1 MQISKKVIESAT
13 VLVLALAMVITAVTS
28 NGVYAADTQAAEN
41 TQLED
46 NGIAGF
52 AVTMNEYEVESADYL
67 DSLLSVEKEETYM
80 VAASA
85 EDVSIEGQDAEE
97 TEVQDSAQTVADEKE
112 SATTD
117 NADETLT
124 AEEKDWQDKL
134 MADVK
139 DFLYVRAEA
148 NADSEIV
155 GKLYKGDCAL
165 VKKQGKAWTKIASGS
180 VKGYV
185 KNEYCVFGQEAY
197 AYAKKNCDTVA
208 KVTIDGLRVRTSPAE
223 DASVVKTVVAGDKFV
238 VNKKANKKTDEWVAV
253 KVDGDTCYVSADY
266 VTLSLDTGKAVT
278 LEEEAAAQKA
288 AEEKKAAEEAQKAS
302 SSSSSSSS
310 SNGQT
315 TTTSTTQ
322 NASLAASADEETLL
336 AALVQCEAGGQGVQ
350 CMTAVGA
357 VVINRVRS
365 GSYPNS
371 IYNVIYQRG
380 QFGPAS
386 SGRLEQRLAS
396 GVSSSARQAARAAL
410 SGSDP
415 TGGAKS
421 FKLAS
426 SGHAG
431 VVIGPI
437 VFY

>member
-28 NGVYAADTQAAEN
+28 NGGYAVEGTQTAKN
-41 TQLED
+41 TQLEE

-52 AVTMNEYEVESADYL
+52 AVAMNEYELESADYL
-67 DSLLSVEKEETYM
+67 DSLISVEKEESNM

-85 EDVSIEGQDAEE
+85 EDASSIEEQDADQSDTEADVDVETAE
-97 TEVQDSAQTVADEKE
+97 TE
-112 SATTD
+112 
-117 NADETLT
+117 ETLT
-124 AEEKDWQDKL
+124 AEEQEWQDKL

-139 DFLYVRAEA
+139 DFLYVRAKA
-148 NADSEIV
+148 DADSEIV
-155 GKLYKGDCAL
+155 GKLYKGDRAL
-165 VKKQGKAWTKIASGS
+165 VKKQGSEWTKIASGS

-197 AYAKKNCDTVA
+197 TYAKKHCSTVA
-208 KVTIDGLRVRTSPAE
+208 KVTIDGLRVRKSPAE
-223 DASVVKTVVAGDKFV
+223 DAGVVKTVVAGDTFK
-238 VNKKANKKTDEWVAV
+238 VNKKANKTDGWVAV
-253 KVDGDTCYVSADY
+253 KVDGDTCYVSEDY

-288 AEEKKAAEEAQKAS
+288 EEEQKAAAEQKTAS
-302 SSSSSSSS
+302 NASSSS

-315 TTTSTTQ
+315 TSTSTTQ
-322 NASLAASADEETLL
+322 NSSLAASADEETLL

-357 VVINRVRS
+357 VVVNRVRS

-386 SGRLEQRLAS
+386 SGRLESRLVS

-415 TGGAKS
+415 TSGAKS

>member
-1 MQISKKVIESAT
+1 MQISKRVIESAT
-13 VLVLALAMVITAVTS
+13 VLALALAMVITAVTS
-28 NGVYAADTQAAEN
+28 NGVYAVSDTQTAEN
-41 TQLED
+41 TQLEE
-46 NGIAGF
+46 NGLAGF
-52 AVTMNEYEVESADYL
+52 AVAMNEYEIESADYL
-67 DSLLSVEKEETYM
+67 DSLISVEKEASNM

-85 EDVSIEGQDAEE
+85 EDVSAEGQAEGEADVDVETVDVEAADATETTLSAEE
-97 TEVQDSAQTVADEKE
+97 QE
-112 SATTD
+112 
-117 NADETLT
+117 
-124 AEEKDWQDKL
+124 WQDKL

-139 DFLYVRAEA
+139 DFLYVRAKA
-148 NADSEIV
+148 DADSDIV
-155 GKLYKGDCAL
+155 GKLYKGDRAL
-165 VKKQGKAWTKIASGS
+165 IKKQGSEWTKIASGS
-180 VKGYV
+180 VNGYV

-197 AYAKKNCDTVA
+197 AYAKKHCDTVA
-208 KVTIDGLRVRTSPAE
+208 KVTIDGLRVRKSPAE
-223 DASVVKTVVAGDKFV
+223 DAGVVKTVVTGDKFK
-238 VNKKANKKTDEWVAV
+238 VNKKANKTDGWVAI
-253 KVDGDTCYVSADY
+253 KVDSDTCYVSADY

-288 AEEKKAAEEAQKAS
+288 EEEKKAAAAQTAS
-302 SSSSSSSS
+302 GSSSS

-322 NASLAASADEETLL
+322 NTSLAASADEETLL

-357 VVINRVRS
+357 VVVNRVRS
-365 GSYPNS
+365 GSYPSS

-386 SGRLEQRLAS
+386 SGRLESRLAS

>member
-1 MQISKKVIESAT
+1 MQISNRVIESAT
-13 VLVLALAMVITAVTS
+13 VLALALAMVITAVTS
-28 NGVYAADTQAAEN
+28 NGVYAVSDTQTAEN
-41 TQLED
+41 TQLEE
-46 NGIAGF
+46 NGLAGF
-52 AVTMNEYEVESADYL
+52 AVAMNEYEVESADYL
-67 DSLLSVEKEETYM
+67 DSLISVEKEASNM

-85 EDVSIEGQDAEE
+85 EDVSAEGQAEGEADVDVETVDVEAADATETTLSAEE
-97 TEVQDSAQTVADEKE
+97 QE
-112 SATTD
+112 
-117 NADETLT
+117 
-124 AEEKDWQDKL
+124 WQDKL

-139 DFLYVRAEA
+139 DFLYVRAKA
-148 NADSEIV
+148 DADSDIV
-155 GKLYKGDCAL
+155 GKLYKGDRAL
-165 VKKQGKAWTKIASGS
+165 IKKQGSEWTKIASGS
-180 VKGYV
+180 VNGYV

-197 AYAKKNCDTVA
+197 AYAKKHCDTVA
-208 KVTIDGLRVRTSPAE
+208 KVTIDGLRVRKSPAE
-223 DASVVKTVVAGDKFV
+223 DAGVVKTVVTGDKFK
-238 VNKKANKKTDEWVAV
+238 VNKKANKTDGWVAI
-253 KVDGDTCYVSADY
+253 KVDSDTCYVSADY

-288 AEEKKAAEEAQKAS
+288 EEEKKAAAAQTA
-302 SSSSSSSS
+302 SSSSSS

-322 NASLAASADEETLL
+322 NTSLAASADEETLL

-357 VVINRVRS
+357 VVVNRVRS
-365 GSYPNS
+365 GSYPSS

-386 SGRLEQRLAS
+386 SGRLESRLAS

>member
-1 MQISKKVIESAT
+1 MQISKRVIESAT
-13 VLVLALAMVITAVTS
+13 VLALALAMVITAVTS
-28 NGVYAADTQAAEN
+28 NGVYAVSDTQTAEN

-46 NGIAGF
+46 NGLAGF
-52 AVTMNEYEVESADYL
+52 AVAMNEYEVESADYL
-67 DSLLSVEKEETYM
+67 DSLISVEKEASNM

-85 EDVSIEGQDAEE
+85 EDVSAEGQEEGEADVDVETVDVEAADATETTLSAEE
-97 TEVQDSAQTVADEKE
+97 QE
-112 SATTD
+112 
-117 NADETLT
+117 
-124 AEEKDWQDKL
+124 WQDKL

-139 DFLYVRAEA
+139 DFLYVRAKA
-148 NADSEIV
+148 DADSDIV
-155 GKLYKGDCAL
+155 GKLYKGDRAL
-165 VKKQGKAWTKIASGS
+165 IKKQGGEWTKIASGS
-180 VKGYV
+180 VNGYV

-197 AYAKKNCDTVA
+197 AYAKKHCDTVA
-208 KVTIDGLRVRTSPAE
+208 KVTIDGLRVRKSPAE
-223 DASVVKTVVAGDKFV
+223 DAGVVKTVVTGDKFK
-238 VNKKANKKTDEWVAV
+238 VNKKANKTDGWVAI
-253 KVDGDTCYVSADY
+253 KVDSDTCYVSADY

-288 AEEKKAAEEAQKAS
+288 EEEKKAAAAQTA
-302 SSSSSSSS
+302 SSSSSS

-322 NASLAASADEETLL
+322 NTSLAASADEETLL

-357 VVINRVRS
+357 VVVNRVRS
-365 GSYPNS
+365 GSYPSS

-386 SGRLEQRLAS
+386 SGRLESRLAS

>member
-1 MQISKKVIESAT
+1 MQISKRVIESAT
-13 VLVLALAMVITAVTS
+13 VLALALAMVITAVTS
-28 NGVYAADTQAAEN
+28 NGVYAVSDTQTAEN
-41 TQLED
+41 TQLEE
-46 NGIAGF
+46 NGLAGF
-52 AVTMNEYEVESADYL
+52 AVAMNEYEVESADYL
-67 DSLLSVEKEETYM
+67 DSLISVEKEASNM

-85 EDVSIEGQDAEE
+85 EDVSAEGQAEGEADVDVETVDVEAADATETTLSAEE
-97 TEVQDSAQTVADEKE
+97 QE
-112 SATTD
+112 
-117 NADETLT
+117 
-124 AEEKDWQDKL
+124 WQDKL

-139 DFLYVRAEA
+139 DFLYVRAKA
-148 NADSEIV
+148 DADSDIV
-155 GKLYKGDCAL
+155 GKLYKGDRAL
-165 VKKQGKAWTKIASGS
+165 IKKQGSEWTKIASGS
-180 VKGYV
+180 VNGYV

-197 AYAKKNCDTVA
+197 AYAKKHCDTVA
-208 KVTIDGLRVRTSPAE
+208 KVTIDGLRVRKSPAE
-223 DASVVKTVVAGDKFV
+223 DAGVVKTVVTGDKFK
-238 VNKKANKKTDEWVAV
+238 VNKKANKTDGWVAI
-253 KVDGDTCYVSADY
+253 KVDSDTCYVSADY

-288 AEEKKAAEEAQKAS
+288 EEEKKAAAAQTAS
-302 SSSSSSSS
+302 SSSAS

-322 NASLAASADEETLL
+322 NTSLAASADEETLL

-357 VVINRVRS
+357 VVVNRVRS
-365 GSYPNS
+365 GSYPSS

-386 SGRLEQRLAS
+386 SGRLESRLAS

>member
-1 MQISKKVIESAT
+1 MQISKRVIESAT
-13 VLVLALAMVITAVTS
+13 VLALALAMVITAVTS
-28 NGVYAADTQAAEN
+28 NGVYAVSDTQTAEN

-46 NGIAGF
+46 NGLAGF
-52 AVTMNEYEVESADYL
+52 AVAMNEYEVESADYL
-67 DSLLSVEKEETYM
+67 DSLISVEKEASNM

-85 EDVSIEGQDAEE
+85 EDVSAEGQAEGEADVDVETVDVEAADATETTLSAEE
-97 TEVQDSAQTVADEKE
+97 QE
-112 SATTD
+112 
-117 NADETLT
+117 
-124 AEEKDWQDKL
+124 WQDKL

-139 DFLYVRAEA
+139 DFLYVRAKA
-148 NADSEIV
+148 DADSDIV
-155 GKLYKGDCAL
+155 GKLYKGDRAL
-165 VKKQGKAWTKIASGS
+165 IKKQGGEWTKIASGS
-180 VKGYV
+180 VNGYV

-197 AYAKKNCDTVA
+197 AYAKKHCDTVA
-208 KVTIDGLRVRTSPAE
+208 KVTIDGLRVRKSPAE
-223 DASVVKTVVAGDKFV
+223 DAGVVKTVVTGDKFK
-238 VNKKANKKTDEWVAV
+238 VNKKANKTDGWVAI
-253 KVDGDTCYVSADY
+253 KVDSDTCYVSADY

-288 AEEKKAAEEAQKAS
+288 EEEKKAAAAQTA
-302 SSSSSSSS
+302 SSSSSS

-322 NASLAASADEETLL
+322 NTSLAASADEETLL

-357 VVINRVRS
+357 VVVNRVRS
-365 GSYPNS
+365 GSYPSS

-386 SGRLEQRLAS
+386 SGRLESRLAS

>member
-1 MQISKKVIESAT
+1 MQISKRVIASAT
-13 VLVLALAMVITAVTS
+13 VLALALAMVITAVTS
-28 NGVYAADTQAAEN
+28 NGVYAVSDTQTAEN
-41 TQLED
+41 TQLEE
-46 NGIAGF
+46 NGLAGF
-52 AVTMNEYEVESADYL
+52 AVAMNEYEVESADYL
-67 DSLLSVEKEETYM
+67 DSLISVEKEASNM

-85 EDVSIEGQDAEE
+85 EDVSAEGQAEGEADVDVETVDVEAADATE
-97 TEVQDSAQTVADEKE
+97 TTLSAEQQE
-112 SATTD
+112 
-117 NADETLT
+117 
-124 AEEKDWQDKL
+124 WQDKL

-139 DFLYVRAEA
+139 DFLYVRAKA
-148 NADSEIV
+148 DADSDIV
-155 GKLYKGDCAL
+155 GKLYKGDRAL
-165 VKKQGKAWTKIASGS
+165 IKKQGGEWTKIASGS
-180 VKGYV
+180 VNGYV

-197 AYAKKNCDTVA
+197 AYAKKHCDTVA
-208 KVTIDGLRVRTSPAE
+208 KVTIDGLRVRKSPAE
-223 DASVVKTVVAGDKFV
+223 DAGVVKTVVTGDKFK
-238 VNKKANKKTDEWVAV
+238 VNKKANKTDGWVAI
-253 KVDGDTCYVSADY
+253 KVDSDTCYVSADY

-288 AEEKKAAEEAQKAS
+288 EEEKKAAAAQTA
-302 SSSSSSSS
+302 SSSSSS

-322 NASLAASADEETLL
+322 NTSLAASTDEETLL

-357 VVINRVRS
+357 VVVNRVRS
-365 GSYPNS
+365 GSYPSS

-386 SGRLEQRLAS
+386 SGRLESRLAS

>member
-1 MQISKKVIESAT
+1 MQISKRVIESAT
-13 VLVLALAMVITAVTS
+13 VLALALAMVITAVTS
-28 NGVYAADTQAAEN
+28 NGVYAVSDTQTAEN
-41 TQLED
+41 TQLEE
-46 NGIAGF
+46 NGLAGF
-52 AVTMNEYEVESADYL
+52 AVAMNEYEVESADYL
-67 DSLLSVEKEETYM
+67 DSLISVEKEASNM

-85 EDVSIEGQDAEE
+85 EDVSAEGQAEGEADVDVETVDVEAADATETTLSAEE
-97 TEVQDSAQTVADEKE
+97 QE
-112 SATTD
+112 
-117 NADETLT
+117 
-124 AEEKDWQDKL
+124 WQDKF

-139 DFLYVRAEA
+139 DFLYVRAKA
-148 NADSEIV
+148 DADSDIV
-155 GKLYKGDCAL
+155 GKLYKGDRAL
-165 VKKQGKAWTKIASGS
+165 IKKQGSEWTKIASGS
-180 VKGYV
+180 VNGYV

-197 AYAKKNCDTVA
+197 AYAKKHCDTVA
-208 KVTIDGLRVRTSPAE
+208 KVTIDGLRVRKSPAE
-223 DASVVKTVVAGDKFV
+223 DAGVVKTVVTGDKFK
-238 VNKKANKKTDEWVAV
+238 VNKKANKTDGWVAI
-253 KVDGDTCYVSADY
+253 KVDSDTCYVSADY

-288 AEEKKAAEEAQKAS
+288 EEEKKAAAAQTAS
-302 SSSSSSSS
+302 GSSSS

-322 NASLAASADEETLL
+322 NTSLAASADEETLL

-357 VVINRVRS
+357 VVVNRVRS
-365 GSYPNS
+365 GSYPSS

-386 SGRLEQRLAS
+386 SGRLESRLAS

>member
-1 MQISKKVIESAT
+1 MQISKRVIESAT
-13 VLVLALAMVITAVTS
+13 VLALALAMVITAVTS
-28 NGVYAADTQAAEN
+28 NGVYAVSDTQTAEN
-41 TQLED
+41 TQLEE
-46 NGIAGF
+46 NGLAGF
-52 AVTMNEYEVESADYL
+52 AVAMNEYEVESADYL
-67 DSLLSVEKEETYM
+67 DSLISVEKEASNM

-85 EDVSIEGQDAEE
+85 EDVSAEGQAEGETDVDVEAADATETTLSAEE
-97 TEVQDSAQTVADEKE
+97 QE
-112 SATTD
+112 
-117 NADETLT
+117 
-124 AEEKDWQDKL
+124 WQDKL

-139 DFLYVRAEA
+139 DFLYVRAKA
-148 NADSEIV
+148 DADSDIV
-155 GKLYKGDCAL
+155 GKLYKGDRAL
-165 VKKQGKAWTKIASGS
+165 IKKQGSEWTKIASGS
-180 VKGYV
+180 VNGYV

-197 AYAKKNCDTVA
+197 AYAKKHCDTVA
-208 KVTIDGLRVRTSPAE
+208 KVTIDGLRVRKSPAE
-223 DASVVKTVVAGDKFV
+223 DAGVVKTVVTGDKFK
-238 VNKKANKKTDEWVAV
+238 VNKKANKTDGWVAI
-253 KVDGDTCYVSADY
+253 KVDSDTCYVSADY

-288 AEEKKAAEEAQKAS
+288 EEEKKAAAAQTAS
-302 SSSSSSSS
+302 GSSSS

-315 TTTSTTQ
+315 TTTPTTQ
-322 NASLAASADEETLL
+322 NTSLAASADEETLL

-357 VVINRVRS
+357 VVVNRVRS
-365 GSYPNS
+365 GSYPSS

-386 SGRLEQRLAS
+386 SGRLESRLAS

>member
-1 MQISKKVIESAT
+1 MQISKRVIESAT

-28 NGVYAADTQAAEN
+28 NGVYAVSDTQTAEN
-41 TQLED
+41 TQLEE
-46 NGIAGF
+46 NGLAGF
-52 AVTMNEYEVESADYL
+52 AVAMNEYEVESADYL
-67 DSLLSVEKEETYM
+67 DSLISVEKEASNM

-85 EDVSIEGQDAEE
+85 EDVSAEGQAEGETDVDVETVDVEAADATETTLSAEE
-97 TEVQDSAQTVADEKE
+97 QE
-112 SATTD
+112 
-117 NADETLT
+117 
-124 AEEKDWQDKL
+124 WQDKL

-139 DFLYVRAEA
+139 DFLYVRAKA
-148 NADSEIV
+148 DADSDIV
-155 GKLYKGDCAL
+155 GKLYKGDRAL
-165 VKKQGKAWTKIASGS
+165 IKKQGSEWTKIASGS
-180 VKGYV
+180 VNGYV

-197 AYAKKNCDTVA
+197 AYAKKHCDTVA
-208 KVTIDGLRVRTSPAE
+208 KVTIDGLRVRKSPAE
-223 DASVVKTVVAGDKFV
+223 DAGVVKTVVTGDKFK
-238 VNKKANKKTDEWVAV
+238 VNKKANKTDGWVAI
-253 KVDGDTCYVSADY
+253 KVDSDTCYVSADY

-288 AEEKKAAEEAQKAS
+288 EEEKKAAAAQTTS
-302 SSSSSSSS
+302 GSSSS

-322 NASLAASADEETLL
+322 NTSLAASADEETLL

-357 VVINRVRS
+357 VVVNRVRS
-365 GSYPNS
+365 GSYPSS

-386 SGRLEQRLAS
+386 SGRLESRLAS

>member
-1 MQISKKVIESAT
+1 MQISKRVIESAT

-28 NGVYAADTQAAEN
+28 NGVYAADTQTAEN

-52 AVTMNEYEVESADYL
+52 AVAMNEYEVESADYL

-85 EDVSIEGQDAEE
+85 EDVSIEGQDVEE
-97 TEVQDSAQTVADEKE
+97 TTTQDSTQTVADEKE
-112 SATTD
+112 SDTTD
-117 NADETLT
+117 DAEETLT
-124 AEEKDWQDKL
+124 AEEKEWQDKL

-148 NADSEIV
+148 DADSEIV
-155 GKLYKGDCAL
+155 GKLYKGDRAL
-165 VKKQGKAWTKIASGS
+165 VKKQGNEWTKITSGS

-185 KNEYCVFGQEAY
+185 KNEYCVFGQDAY
-197 AYAKKNCDTVA
+197 TYAKKNCDTVA

-238 VNKKANKKTDEWVAV
+238 VNKKANKKTKEWVAV

-288 AEEKKAAEEAQKAS
+288 AEEKKAAAAQAAASSAS
-302 SSSSSSSS
+302 SSSSTS
-310 SNGQT
+310 GQT

>member
-1 MQISKKVIESAT
+1 MQISKRVIESAT
-13 VLVLALAMVITAVTS
+13 VLALALAMVITAVTS
-28 NGVYAADTQAAEN
+28 NGVYAVSDTQTAEN
-41 TQLED
+41 TQLEE
-46 NGIAGF
+46 NGLAGF
-52 AVTMNEYEVESADYL
+52 AVAMNEYEVESADYL
-67 DSLLSVEKEETYM
+67 DSLISVEKEASNM
-80 VAASA
+80 VAVSA
-85 EDVSIEGQDAEE
+85 EDISDKRQAEDEADVDVETVDVEAADAPEETLSAEE
-97 TEVQDSAQTVADEKE
+97 QE
-112 SATTD
+112 
-117 NADETLT
+117 
-124 AEEKDWQDKL
+124 WQDKL

-139 DFLYVRAEA
+139 DFLYVRAKA
-148 NADSEIV
+148 DADSDIV
-155 GKLYKGDCAL
+155 GKLYKGDRAL
-165 VKKQGKAWTKIASGS
+165 IKKQGSEWTKIASGS
-180 VKGYV
+180 VNGYV

-197 AYAKKNCDTVA
+197 AYAKKHCDTVA
-208 KVTIDGLRVRTSPAE
+208 KVTIDGLRVRKSPAE
-223 DASVVKTVVAGDKFV
+223 DAGVVKTVVTGDKFK
-238 VNKKANKKTDEWVAV
+238 VNKKANKTDGWVAI
-253 KVDGDTCYVSADY
+253 KVDSDTCYVSADY

-288 AEEKKAAEEAQKAS
+288 EEEKKAAAAQTA
-302 SSSSSSSS
+302 SSSSSS

-322 NASLAASADEETLL
+322 NTSLAASADEETLL
-336 AALVQCEAGGQGVQ
+336 AALVQCEAGGHGVQ

-357 VVINRVRS
+357 VVVNRVRS
-365 GSYPNS
+365 GSYPSS

-386 SGRLEQRLAS
+386 SGRLESRLAS

>member
-1 MQISKKVIESAT
+1 MQISQRVIESAT
-13 VLVLALAMVITAVTS
+13 VLALALAMVITAVTS
-28 NGVYAADTQAAEN
+28 NGVYAVSDTQTAEN
-41 TQLED
+41 TQLEE
-46 NGIAGF
+46 NGLAGF
-52 AVTMNEYEVESADYL
+52 AVAMNEYEVESADYL
-67 DSLLSVEKEETYM
+67 DSLISVEKEALNM

-85 EDVSIEGQDAEE
+85 EDVSAEGQVEGETDVDVETVDVEAADATETTLSAEE
-97 TEVQDSAQTVADEKE
+97 QE
-112 SATTD
+112 
-117 NADETLT
+117 
-124 AEEKDWQDKL
+124 WQDKL

-139 DFLYVRAEA
+139 DFLYVRAKA
-148 NADSEIV
+148 DADSDIV
-155 GKLYKGDCAL
+155 GKLYKGDRAL
-165 VKKQGKAWTKIASGS
+165 IKKQGSEWTKIASGS
-180 VKGYV
+180 VNGYV

-197 AYAKKNCDTVA
+197 AYAKKHCDTVA
-208 KVTIDGLRVRTSPAE
+208 KVTIDGLRVRKSPAE
-223 DASVVKTVVAGDKFV
+223 DAGVVKTVVTGDKFK
-238 VNKKANKKTDEWVAV
+238 VNKKANKTDGWVAI
-253 KVDGDTCYVSADY
+253 KVDSDTCYVSADY

-288 AEEKKAAEEAQKAS
+288 EEEKKAAAAQTAS
-302 SSSSSSSS
+302 GSSSS

-322 NASLAASADEETLL
+322 NTSLAASADEETLL

-357 VVINRVRS
+357 VVVNRVRS
-365 GSYPNS
+365 GSYPSS

-386 SGRLEQRLAS
+386 SGRLESRLAS

>member
-1 MQISKKVIESAT
+1 MQISKRVIESAT
-13 VLVLALAMVITAVTS
+13 VLALALAMVITAVTS
-28 NGVYAADTQAAEN
+28 NGVYAVSDTQTAEN
-41 TQLED
+41 TQLEE
-46 NGIAGF
+46 NGLAGF
-52 AVTMNEYEVESADYL
+52 AVAMNEYEVESADYL
-67 DSLLSVEKEETYM
+67 DSLISVEKEASNM

-85 EDVSIEGQDAEE
+85 EDVSAEGHAEGETDVDVETVDVEAADATETTLSAEE
-97 TEVQDSAQTVADEKE
+97 QE
-112 SATTD
+112 
-117 NADETLT
+117 
-124 AEEKDWQDKL
+124 WQDKL

-139 DFLYVRAEA
+139 DFLYVRAKA
-148 NADSEIV
+148 DADSDIV
-155 GKLYKGDCAL
+155 GKLYKGDRAL
-165 VKKQGKAWTKIASGS
+165 IKKQGSEWTKIASGS
-180 VKGYV
+180 VNGYV

-197 AYAKKNCDTVA
+197 AYAKKHCDTVA
-208 KVTIDGLRVRTSPAE
+208 KVTIDGLRVRKSPAE
-223 DASVVKTVVAGDKFV
+223 DAGVVKTVVTGDKFK
-238 VNKKANKKTDEWVAV
+238 VNKKANKTDGWVAI
-253 KVDGDTCYVSADY
+253 KVDSDTCYVSADY

-288 AEEKKAAEEAQKAS
+288 EEEKKVAAAQTA
-302 SSSSSSSS
+302 SSSSSS

-322 NASLAASADEETLL
+322 NTSLAASADEETLL

-357 VVINRVRS
+357 VVVNRVRS
-365 GSYPNS
+365 GSYPSS

-386 SGRLEQRLAS
+386 SGRLESRLAS

>member
-1 MQISKKVIESAT
+1 MQISKRVIESAT

-28 NGVYAADTQAAEN
+28 NGVYAVSDTQTAEN
-41 TQLED
+41 TQLEE
-46 NGIAGF
+46 NGLAGF
-52 AVTMNEYEVESADYL
+52 AVAMTEYEVESADYL
-67 DSLLSVEKEETYM
+67 DSLISVEKEASNM

-85 EDVSIEGQDAEE
+85 EDVSAEGQAEGEADVDVETVDVEAADATETTLSAEE
-97 TEVQDSAQTVADEKE
+97 QE
-112 SATTD
+112 
-117 NADETLT
+117 
-124 AEEKDWQDKL
+124 WQDKL

-139 DFLYVRAEA
+139 DFLYVRAKA
-148 NADSEIV
+148 DADSDIV
-155 GKLYKGDCAL
+155 GKLYKGDRAL
-165 VKKQGKAWTKIASGS
+165 IKKQGSEWTKIASGS
-180 VKGYV
+180 VNGYV

-197 AYAKKNCDTVA
+197 AYAKKHCDTVA
-208 KVTIDGLRVRTSPAE
+208 KVTIDGLRVRKSPAE
-223 DASVVKTVVAGDKFV
+223 DAGVVKTVVTGDKFK
-238 VNKKANKKTDEWVAV
+238 VNKKANKTDGWVAI
-253 KVDGDTCYVSADY
+253 KVDSDTCYVSADY

-288 AEEKKAAEEAQKAS
+288 EEEKKAAAAQTA
-302 SSSSSSSS
+302 SSSSSS

-315 TTTSTTQ
+315 TITSTTQ
-322 NASLAASADEETLL
+322 NTSLAASADEETLL

-357 VVINRVRS
+357 VVVNRVRS
-365 GSYPNS
+365 GSYPSS

-386 SGRLEQRLAS
+386 SGRLESRLAS

>member
-1 MQISKKVIESAT
+1 MQISKRVIESAT
-13 VLVLALAMVITAVTS
+13 VLALALAMVITAVTS
-28 NGVYAADTQAAEN
+28 NGVYAVSDTQTAEN
-41 TQLED
+41 TQLEE
-46 NGIAGF
+46 NGLAGF
-52 AVTMNEYEVESADYL
+52 AVAMNEYEVESADYL
-67 DSLLSVEKEETYM
+67 DSLISVEKEALNM

-85 EDVSIEGQDAEE
+85 EDVSAEGQAEGETDVDVETVDVEAADATETTLSAEE
-97 TEVQDSAQTVADEKE
+97 QE
-112 SATTD
+112 
-117 NADETLT
+117 
-124 AEEKDWQDKL
+124 WQDKL

-139 DFLYVRAEA
+139 DFLYVRAKA
-148 NADSEIV
+148 DADSDIV
-155 GKLYKGDCAL
+155 GKLYKGDRAL
-165 VKKQGKAWTKIASGS
+165 IKKQGSEWTKIASGS
-180 VKGYV
+180 VNGYV

-197 AYAKKNCDTVA
+197 AYAKKHCDTVA
-208 KVTIDGLRVRTSPAE
+208 KVTIDGLRVRKSPAE
-223 DASVVKTVVAGDKFV
+223 DAGVVKTVVTGDKFK
-238 VNKKANKKTDEWVAV
+238 VNKKANKTDGWVAI
-253 KVDGDTCYVSADY
+253 KVDSDTCYVSADY

-288 AEEKKAAEEAQKAS
+288 EEEKKAAAAQTAS
-302 SSSSSSSS
+302 GSSSS

-322 NASLAASADEETLL
+322 NTSLAASADEETLL

-357 VVINRVRS
+357 VVVNRVRS
-365 GSYPNS
+365 GSYPSS

-386 SGRLEQRLAS
+386 SGRLESRLAS

>member
-1 MQISKKVIESAT
+1 MQISKRVIESAT
-13 VLVLALAMVITAVTS
+13 VLALALAMVITAVTS
-28 NGVYAADTQAAEN
+28 NGVYAVSDTQTVEN
-41 TQLED
+41 TQLEE
-46 NGIAGF
+46 NGLAGF
-52 AVTMNEYEVESADYL
+52 AVAMNEYEVESADYL
-67 DSLLSVEKEETYM
+67 DSLISVEKEASNM

-85 EDVSIEGQDAEE
+85 EDVSAEGQAEGETDVDVETVDVEAADATETTLSAEE
-97 TEVQDSAQTVADEKE
+97 QE
-112 SATTD
+112 
-117 NADETLT
+117 
-124 AEEKDWQDKL
+124 WQDKL

-139 DFLYVRAEA
+139 DFLYVRAKA
-148 NADSEIV
+148 DADSDIV
-155 GKLYKGDCAL
+155 GKLYKGDRAL
-165 VKKQGKAWTKIASGS
+165 IKKQGSEWTKIASGS
-180 VKGYV
+180 VNGYV

-197 AYAKKNCDTVA
+197 AYAKKHCDTVA
-208 KVTIDGLRVRTSPAE
+208 KVTIDGLRVRKSPAE
-223 DASVVKTVVAGDKFV
+223 DAGVVKTVVTGDKFK
-238 VNKKANKKTDEWVAV
+238 VNKKANKTDGWVAI
-253 KVDGDTCYVSADY
+253 KVDSDTCYVSADY

-288 AEEKKAAEEAQKAS
+288 EEEKKAAAAPTA
-302 SSSSSSSS
+302 SSSSSS

-322 NASLAASADEETLL
+322 NTSLAASADEETLL

-357 VVINRVRS
+357 VVVNRVRS
-365 GSYPNS
+365 GSYPSS

-386 SGRLEQRLAS
+386 SGRLESRLAS

>member
-1 MQISKKVIESAT
+1 MQISKRVIESAT
-13 VLVLALAMVITAVTS
+13 VLALALAMVITAVTS
-28 NGVYAADTQAAEN
+28 NGVYAVSDTQTAEN
-41 TQLED
+41 TQLEE
-46 NGIAGF
+46 NGLAGF
-52 AVTMNEYEVESADYL
+52 AVAMNEYEVESADYL
-67 DSLLSVEKEETYM
+67 DSLISVEKEASNM

-85 EDVSIEGQDAEE
+85 EDVSAEGQAEGEADVDVETVDVEAADATETTLSAEE
-97 TEVQDSAQTVADEKE
+97 QE
-112 SATTD
+112 
-117 NADETLT
+117 
-124 AEEKDWQDKL
+124 WQDKL

-139 DFLYVRAEA
+139 DFLYVRAKA
-148 NADSEIV
+148 DADSDIV
-155 GKLYKGDCAL
+155 GKLYKGDRAL
-165 VKKQGKAWTKIASGS
+165 IKKQGSEWTKIASGS
-180 VKGYV
+180 VNGYV

-197 AYAKKNCDTVA
+197 AYAKKHRDTVA
-208 KVTIDGLRVRTSPAE
+208 KVTIDGLRVRKSPAE
-223 DASVVKTVVAGDKFV
+223 DAGVVKTVVTGDKFK
-238 VNKKANKKTDEWVAV
+238 VNKKANKTDGWVAI
-253 KVDGDTCYVSADY
+253 KVDSDTCYVSADY

-288 AEEKKAAEEAQKAS
+288 EEEKKAAAAQTAS
-302 SSSSSSSS
+302 GSSSS

-322 NASLAASADEETLL
+322 NTSLAASADEETLL

-357 VVINRVRS
+357 VVVNRVRS
-365 GSYPNS
+365 GSYPSS

-386 SGRLEQRLAS
+386 SGRLESRLAS

>member
-1 MQISKKVIESAT
+1 MQISKRVIESAT
-13 VLVLALAMVITAVTS
+13 VLALALAMVITAVTS
-28 NGVYAADTQAAEN
+28 NGVYAVSDTQTAEN
-41 TQLED
+41 TQLEE
-46 NGIAGF
+46 NGLAGF
-52 AVTMNEYEVESADYL
+52 AVAMNEYEVESADYL
-67 DSLLSVEKEETYM
+67 DSLISVEKEASNM

-85 EDVSIEGQDAEE
+85 EDVSAEGQAEGEADVDVETVDVEAADATETTLSAEE
-97 TEVQDSAQTVADEKE
+97 QE
-112 SATTD
+112 
-117 NADETLT
+117 
-124 AEEKDWQDKL
+124 WQDKL

-139 DFLYVRAEA
+139 DFLYVRAKA
-148 NADSEIV
+148 DADSDIV
-155 GKLYKGDCAL
+155 GKLYKGDRAL
-165 VKKQGKAWTKIASGS
+165 IKKQGSEWTKIASGS
-180 VKGYV
+180 VNGYV

-197 AYAKKNCDTVA
+197 AYAKKHCDTVA
-208 KVTIDGLRVRTSPAE
+208 KVTIDGLRVRKSPAE
-223 DASVVKTVVAGDKFV
+223 DAGVVKTVVTGDKFK
-238 VNKKANKKTDEWVAV
+238 VNKKANKTDGWVAI
-253 KVDGDTCYVSADY
+253 KVDSDTCYVSADY

-288 AEEKKAAEEAQKAS
+288 EEEKKAAAAQMA
-302 SSSSSSSS
+302 SSSSSS

-322 NASLAASADEETLL
+322 NTSLAASADEETLL

-357 VVINRVRS
+357 VVVNRVRS
-365 GSYPNS
+365 GSYPSS

-386 SGRLEQRLAS
+386 SGRLESRLAS

>member
-1 MQISKKVIESAT
+1 MQISKRVIESAT
-13 VLVLALAMVITAVTS
+13 VLALALAMVITAVTS
-28 NGVYAADTQAAEN
+28 NGVYAVSDTQTAEN
-41 TQLED
+41 TQLEE
-46 NGIAGF
+46 NGLAGF
-52 AVTMNEYEVESADYL
+52 AVAMNEYEVESADYL
-67 DSLLSVEKEETYM
+67 DSLISVEKEASNM

-85 EDVSIEGQDAEE
+85 EDVSAEGQAEGEADVDVETVDVEAADATE
-97 TEVQDSAQTVADEKE
+97 TTLSAEQQE
-112 SATTD
+112 
-117 NADETLT
+117 
-124 AEEKDWQDKL
+124 WQDKL

-139 DFLYVRAEA
+139 DFLYVRAKA
-148 NADSEIV
+148 DADSDIV
-155 GKLYKGDCAL
+155 GKLYKGDRAL
-165 VKKQGKAWTKIASGS
+165 IKKQGSEWTKIASGS
-180 VKGYV
+180 VNGYV

-197 AYAKKNCDTVA
+197 AYAKKHCDTVA
-208 KVTIDGLRVRTSPAE
+208 KVTIDGLRVRKSPAE
-223 DASVVKTVVAGDKFV
+223 DAGVVKTVVTGDKFK
-238 VNKKANKKTDEWVAV
+238 VNKKANKTDGWVAI
-253 KVDGDTCYVSADY
+253 KVDSDTCYVSEDY

-288 AEEKKAAEEAQKAS
+288 EEEKKAAAAQTA
-302 SSSSSSSS
+302 SSSSSS

-322 NASLAASADEETLL
+322 NTSLAASADEETLL

-357 VVINRVRS
+357 VVVNRVRS
-365 GSYPNS
+365 GSYPSS

-386 SGRLEQRLAS
+386 SGRLESRLAS

>member
-1 MQISKKVIESAT
+1 MQISKRVIESAT
-13 VLVLALAMVITAVTS
+13 VLALALAMVITAVTS
-28 NGVYAADTQAAEN
+28 NGVYAVSDTQTAEN
-41 TQLED
+41 TQLEE
-46 NGIAGF
+46 NGLAGF
-52 AVTMNEYEVESADYL
+52 AVAMNEYEVESADYL
-67 DSLLSVEKEETYM
+67 DSLISVEKEASNM

-85 EDVSIEGQDAEE
+85 EDVSAEGQAEGEADVDIETVDVEAADATETTLSAEE
-97 TEVQDSAQTVADEKE
+97 QE
-112 SATTD
+112 
-117 NADETLT
+117 
-124 AEEKDWQDKL
+124 WQDKL

-139 DFLYVRAEA
+139 DFLYVRAKA
-148 NADSEIV
+148 DADSDIV
-155 GKLYKGDCAL
+155 GKLYKGDRAL
-165 VKKQGKAWTKIASGS
+165 IKKQGGEWTKIASGS
-180 VKGYV
+180 VNGYV

-197 AYAKKNCDTVA
+197 AYAKKHCDTVA
-208 KVTIDGLRVRTSPAE
+208 KVTIDGLRVRKSPAE
-223 DASVVKTVVAGDKFV
+223 DAGVVKTVVTGDKFK
-238 VNKKANKKTDEWVAV
+238 VNKKANKTDGWVAI
-253 KVDGDTCYVSADY
+253 KVDSDTCYVSADY

-288 AEEKKAAEEAQKAS
+288 EEEKKAAAAQTA
-302 SSSSSSSS
+302 SSSSSS

-322 NASLAASADEETLL
+322 NTSLAASADEETLL

-357 VVINRVRS
+357 VVVNRVRS
-365 GSYPNS
+365 GSYPSS

-386 SGRLEQRLAS
+386 SGRLESRLAS

>member
-1 MQISKKVIESAT
+1 MQISKRVIESAT
-13 VLVLALAMVITAVTS
+13 VLALALAMVITAVTS
-28 NGVYAADTQAAEN
+28 NGVYAVSDTQTAEN
-41 TQLED
+41 TQLEE
-46 NGIAGF
+46 NGLAGF
-52 AVTMNEYEVESADYL
+52 AVAMNEYEVASADYL
-67 DSLLSVEKEETYM
+67 DSLISVEKEASNM
-80 VAASA
+80 VAVSA
-85 EDVSIEGQDAEE
+85 EDISDKRQAEDEADVDVETVDVEAADAPEETLSAEE
-97 TEVQDSAQTVADEKE
+97 QE
-112 SATTD
+112 
-117 NADETLT
+117 
-124 AEEKDWQDKL
+124 WQDKL

-139 DFLYVRAEA
+139 DFLYVRAKA
-148 NADSEIV
+148 DADSDIV
-155 GKLYKGDCAL
+155 GKLYKGDRAL
-165 VKKQGKAWTKIASGS
+165 IKKQGSEWTKIASGS
-180 VKGYV
+180 VNGYV

-197 AYAKKNCDTVA
+197 AYAKKHCDTVA
-208 KVTIDGLRVRTSPAE
+208 KVTIDGLRVRKSPAE
-223 DASVVKTVVAGDKFV
+223 DAGVVKTVVTGDKFK
-238 VNKKANKKTDEWVAV
+238 VNKKANKTDGWVAI
-253 KVDGDTCYVSADY
+253 KVDSDTCYVSADY

-288 AEEKKAAEEAQKAS
+288 EEEKKAAAAQTA
-302 SSSSSSSS
+302 SSSSSS

-322 NASLAASADEETLL
+322 NTSLAASADEETLL

-357 VVINRVRS
+357 VVVNRVRS
-365 GSYPNS
+365 GSYPSS

-386 SGRLEQRLAS
+386 SGRLESRLAS

>member
-1 MQISKKVIESAT
+1 MQISKRVIESAT
-13 VLVLALAMVITAVTS
+13 VLALALAMVITAVTS
-28 NGVYAADTQAAEN
+28 NGVYAVSDTQTAEN
-41 TQLED
+41 TQLEE
-46 NGIAGF
+46 NGLAGF
-52 AVTMNEYEVESADYL
+52 AVAMNEYEVESADYL
-67 DSLLSVEKEETYM
+67 DSLISVEKEASNM
-80 VAASA
+80 VAVSA
-85 EDVSIEGQDAEE
+85 EDISDKRQAEDEADVDVETVDVEAADAPEETLSAEE
-97 TEVQDSAQTVADEKE
+97 QE
-112 SATTD
+112 
-117 NADETLT
+117 
-124 AEEKDWQDKL
+124 WQDKL

-139 DFLYVRAEA
+139 DFLYVRAKA
-148 NADSEIV
+148 DADSDIV
-155 GKLYKGDCAL
+155 GKLYKGDRAL
-165 VKKQGKAWTKIASGS
+165 IKKQGSEWTKIASGS
-180 VKGYV
+180 VNGYV

-197 AYAKKNCDTVA
+197 AYTKKHCDTVA
-208 KVTIDGLRVRTSPAE
+208 KVTIDGLRVRKSPAE
-223 DASVVKTVVAGDKFV
+223 DAGVVKTVVTGDKFK
-238 VNKKANKKTDEWVAV
+238 VNKKANKTDGWVAI
-253 KVDGDTCYVSADY
+253 KVDSDTCYVSADY

-288 AEEKKAAEEAQKAS
+288 EEEKKAAAAQTA
-302 SSSSSSSS
+302 SSSSSS

-322 NASLAASADEETLL
+322 NTSLAASADEETLL

-357 VVINRVRS
+357 VVVNRVRS
-365 GSYPNS
+365 GSYPSS

-386 SGRLEQRLAS
+386 SGRLESRLAS

>member
-1 MQISKKVIESAT
+1 MQISKRVIESAT
-13 VLVLALAMVITAVTS
+13 VLALALAMVITAVTS
-28 NGVYAADTQAAEN
+28 NGVYAVSDTQTAEN
-41 TQLED
+41 TQLEE
-46 NGIAGF
+46 NGLAGF
-52 AVTMNEYEVESADYL
+52 AVAMNEYEVESADYL
-67 DSLLSVEKEETYM
+67 DSLISVEKEASNM

-85 EDVSIEGQDAEE
+85 EDVSAEGQAEGETDVDIETVDVEAADATETTLSAEE
-97 TEVQDSAQTVADEKE
+97 QE
-112 SATTD
+112 
-117 NADETLT
+117 
-124 AEEKDWQDKL
+124 WQDKL

-139 DFLYVRAEA
+139 DFLYVRAKA
-148 NADSEIV
+148 DADSDIV
-155 GKLYKGDCAL
+155 GKLYKGDRAL
-165 VKKQGKAWTKIASGS
+165 IKKQGSEWTKIASGS
-180 VKGYV
+180 VNGYV

-197 AYAKKNCDTVA
+197 AYAKKHCDTVA
-208 KVTIDGLRVRTSPAE
+208 KVTIDGLRVRKSPAE
-223 DASVVKTVVAGDKFV
+223 DAGVVKTVVTGDKFK
-238 VNKKANKKTDEWVAV
+238 VNKKANKTDGWVAI
-253 KVDGDTCYVSADY
+253 KVDSDTCYVSADY

-288 AEEKKAAEEAQKAS
+288 EEEKKAAAAQTA
-302 SSSSSSSS
+302 SSSSSS

-322 NASLAASADEETLL
+322 NTSLAASADEEKLL

-357 VVINRVRS
+357 VVVNRVRS
-365 GSYPNS
+365 GSYPSS

-386 SGRLEQRLAS
+386 SGRLESRLAS

>member
-1 MQISKKVIESAT
+1 MQISKRVIESAT
-13 VLVLALAMVITAVTS
+13 VFALALAMVITAVTS
-28 NGVYAADTQAAEN
+28 NGVYAVSDTQTAEN
-41 TQLED
+41 TQLEE
-46 NGIAGF
+46 NGLAGF
-52 AVTMNEYEVESADYL
+52 AVAMNEYEVESADYL
-67 DSLLSVEKEETYM
+67 DSLISVEKEASNM

-85 EDVSIEGQDAEE
+85 EDVSAEGQAEGEADVDVETVDVEAADATETTLSAEE
-97 TEVQDSAQTVADEKE
+97 QE
-112 SATTD
+112 
-117 NADETLT
+117 
-124 AEEKDWQDKL
+124 WQDKL

-139 DFLYVRAEA
+139 DFLYVRAKA
-148 NADSEIV
+148 DADSDIV
-155 GKLYKGDCAL
+155 GKLYKGDRAL
-165 VKKQGKAWTKIASGS
+165 IKKQGSEWTKIASGS
-180 VKGYV
+180 VNGYV

-197 AYAKKNCDTVA
+197 AYAKKHCDTVA
-208 KVTIDGLRVRTSPAE
+208 KVTIDGLRVRKSPAE
-223 DASVVKTVVAGDKFV
+223 DAGVVKTVVTGDKFK
-238 VNKKANKKTDEWVAV
+238 VNKKANKTDGWVAI
-253 KVDGDTCYVSADY
+253 KVDSDTCYVSADY

-288 AEEKKAAEEAQKAS
+288 EEEKKAAAAQTA
-302 SSSSSSSS
+302 SSSSSS

-322 NASLAASADEETLL
+322 NTSLAASADEETLL

-357 VVINRVRS
+357 VVVNRVRS
-365 GSYPNS
+365 GSYPSS

-386 SGRLEQRLAS
+386 SGRLESRLAS

>member
-1 MQISKKVIESAT
+1 MQISKRVIESAT
-13 VLVLALAMVITAVTS
+13 VLALALAMVITAVTS
-28 NGVYAADTQAAEN
+28 NGVYAVSDTQTAEN
-41 TQLED
+41 TQLEE
-46 NGIAGF
+46 NGLAGF
-52 AVTMNEYEVESADYL
+52 AVAMNEYEVESADYL
-67 DSLLSVEKEETYM
+67 DSLISVEKEASNM
-80 VAASA
+80 VAVSA
-85 EDVSIEGQDAEE
+85 EDISDKRQAEDEADVDVETVDVEAADAPEETLSAEE
-97 TEVQDSAQTVADEKE
+97 QE
-112 SATTD
+112 
-117 NADETLT
+117 
-124 AEEKDWQDKL
+124 WQDKL

-139 DFLYVRAEA
+139 DFLYVRAKA
-148 NADSEIV
+148 DADSDIV
-155 GKLYKGDCAL
+155 GKLYKGDRAL
-165 VKKQGKAWTKIASGS
+165 IKKQGSEWTKIASGS
-180 VKGYV
+180 VNGYV

-197 AYAKKNCDTVA
+197 AYAKKHCDTVA
-208 KVTIDGLRVRTSPAE
+208 KVTIDGLRVRKSPAE
-223 DASVVKTVVAGDKFV
+223 DAGVVKMVVTGDKFK
-238 VNKKANKKTDEWVAV
+238 VNKKANKTDGWVAI
-253 KVDGDTCYVSADY
+253 KVDSDTCYVSADY

-288 AEEKKAAEEAQKAS
+288 EEEKKAAAAQTA
-302 SSSSSSSS
+302 SSSSSS

-322 NASLAASADEETLL
+322 NTSLAASADEETLL

-357 VVINRVRS
+357 VVVNRVRS
-365 GSYPNS
+365 GSYPSS

-386 SGRLEQRLAS
+386 SGRLESRLAS

>member
-1 MQISKKVIESAT
+1 MQISKRVIESAT
-13 VLVLALAMVITAVTS
+13 VLALALAMVITAVTS
-28 NGVYAADTQAAEN
+28 NGVYAVSDTQTAEN
-41 TQLED
+41 TQLEE
-46 NGIAGF
+46 NGLAGF
-52 AVTMNEYEVESADYL
+52 AVAMNEYEVESADYL
-67 DSLLSVEKEETYM
+67 DSLISVEKEALNM

-85 EDVSIEGQDAEE
+85 EDVSAEGQVEGETDVDVETVDVEAADATETTLSAEE
-97 TEVQDSAQTVADEKE
+97 QE
-112 SATTD
+112 
-117 NADETLT
+117 
-124 AEEKDWQDKL
+124 WQDKL

-139 DFLYVRAEA
+139 DFLYVRAKA
-148 NADSEIV
+148 DADSDIV
-155 GKLYKGDCAL
+155 GKLYKGDRAL
-165 VKKQGKAWTKIASGS
+165 IKKQGSEWTKIASGS
-180 VKGYV
+180 VNGYV

-197 AYAKKNCDTVA
+197 AYAKKHCDTVA
-208 KVTIDGLRVRTSPAE
+208 KVTIDGLRVRKSPAE
-223 DASVVKTVVAGDKFV
+223 DAGVVKTVVTGDKFK
-238 VNKKANKKTDEWVAV
+238 VNKKANKTDGWVAI
-253 KVDGDTCYVSADY
+253 KVDSDTCYVSADY

-288 AEEKKAAEEAQKAS
+288 EEEKKAAAAQTAS
-302 SSSSSSSS
+302 GSSSS

-322 NASLAASADEETLL
+322 NTSLAASADEETLL

-357 VVINRVRS
+357 VVVNRVRS
-365 GSYPNS
+365 GSYPSS

-386 SGRLEQRLAS
+386 SGRLESRLAS

>member
-1 MQISKKVIESAT
+1 MQISKRVIESAT
-13 VLVLALAMVITAVTS
+13 VLALALAMVITAVTS
-28 NGVYAADTQAAEN
+28 NGVYAVSDTQTAEN
-41 TQLED
+41 TQLEE
-46 NGIAGF
+46 NGLAGF
-52 AVTMNEYEVESADYL
+52 AVAMNEYEVESADYL
-67 DSLLSVEKEETYM
+67 DSLISVEKEASNM
-80 VAASA
+80 VAVSA
-85 EDVSIEGQDAEE
+85 EDISDKRQAEDEADVDVETVDVEAADAPEETLSAEE
-97 TEVQDSAQTVADEKE
+97 QE
-112 SATTD
+112 
-117 NADETLT
+117 
-124 AEEKDWQDKL
+124 WQDKL

-139 DFLYVRAEA
+139 DFLYVRAKA
-148 NADSEIV
+148 DADSDIV
-155 GKLYKGDCAL
+155 GKLYKGDRAL
-165 VKKQGKAWTKIASGS
+165 IKKQGSEWTKIASGS
-180 VKGYV
+180 VNGYV

-197 AYAKKNCDTVA
+197 AYAKKHCDTVA
-208 KVTIDGLRVRTSPAE
+208 KVTIDGLRVRKSPAE
-223 DASVVKTVVAGDKFV
+223 AAGDVKTDDTGEKYR
-238 VNKKANKKTDEWVAV
+238 VNKKANKTDGWVAI
-253 KVDGDTCYVSADY
+253 KVDSDTCYVSADY

-288 AEEKKAAEEAQKAS
+288 EEEKKAAAAQTA
-302 SSSSSSSS
+302 SSSSSS

-322 NASLAASADEETLL
+322 NTSLAASADEETLL

-357 VVINRVRS
+357 VVVNRVRS
-365 GSYPNS
+365 GSYPSS

-386 SGRLEQRLAS
+386 SGRLESRLAS

>member
-1 MQISKKVIESAT
+1 MQISKRVIESAT
-13 VLVLALAMVITAVTS
+13 VLALALAMVITAVTS
-28 NGVYAADTQAAEN
+28 NGVYAVSDTQTAEN
-41 TQLED
+41 TQLEE
-46 NGIAGF
+46 NGLAGF
-52 AVTMNEYEVESADYL
+52 AVAMNEYEVESADYL
-67 DSLLSVEKEETYM
+67 DSLISVEKEASNM
-80 VAASA
+80 VAVSA
-85 EDVSIEGQDAEE
+85 EDISDKRQAEDEADVDVETVDVEAADAPEETLSAEE
-97 TEVQDSAQTVADEKE
+97 QE
-112 SATTD
+112 
-117 NADETLT
+117 
-124 AEEKDWQDKL
+124 WQDKL

-139 DFLYVRAEA
+139 DFLYVRAKA
-148 NADSEIV
+148 DADSDIV
-155 GKLYKGDCAL
+155 GKLYKGDRAL
-165 VKKQGKAWTKIASGS
+165 IKKQGSEWTKIASGS
-180 VKGYV
+180 VNGYV

-197 AYAKKNCDTVA
+197 AYAKKHCDTVA
-208 KVTIDGLRVRTSPAE
+208 KVTIDGLRVRKSPAE
-223 DASVVKTVVAGDKFV
+223 DAGVVKTVVTGDKFK
-238 VNKKANKKTDEWVAV
+238 VNKKANKTDGWVAI
-253 KVDGDTCYVSADY
+253 KVDSDTCYVSADY

-288 AEEKKAAEEAQKAS
+288 EEEKKAAAAQTA
-302 SSSSSSSS
+302 SSSSSS

-322 NASLAASADEETLL
+322 NMSLAASADEETLL

-357 VVINRVRS
+357 VVVNRVRS
-365 GSYPNS
+365 GSYPSS

-386 SGRLEQRLAS
+386 SGRLESRLAS

>member
-1 MQISKKVIESAT
+1 MQISKRVIESAT
-13 VLVLALAMVITAVTS
+13 VLALALAMVITAVTS
-28 NGVYAADTQAAEN
+28 NGVYVVSNTQTAEN
-41 TQLED
+41 TQLEE
-46 NGIAGF
+46 NGLAGF
-52 AVTMNEYEVESADYL
+52 AVAMNEYEVESADYL
-67 DSLLSVEKEETYM
+67 DSLISVEKEASNM

-85 EDVSIEGQDAEE
+85 EGETDVDIETVDVEAADATETTLSAEE
-97 TEVQDSAQTVADEKE
+97 QE
-112 SATTD
+112 
-117 NADETLT
+117 
-124 AEEKDWQDKL
+124 WQDKL

-139 DFLYVRAEA
+139 DFLYVRAKA
-148 NADSEIV
+148 DADSDIV
-155 GKLYKGDCAL
+155 GKLYKGDRAL
-165 VKKQGKAWTKIASGS
+165 IKKQGSEWTKIASGS
-180 VKGYV
+180 VNGYV

-197 AYAKKNCDTVA
+197 AYAKKHCDTVA
-208 KVTIDGLRVRTSPAE
+208 KVTIDGLRVRKSPAE
-223 DASVVKTVVAGDKFV
+223 DAGVVKTVVTGDKFK
-238 VNKKANKKTDEWVAV
+238 VNKKANKTDGWVAI
-253 KVDGDTCYVSADY
+253 KVDSDTCYVSADY

-288 AEEKKAAEEAQKAS
+288 EEEKKAAAAQTA
-302 SSSSSSSS
+302 SSSSSS

-322 NASLAASADEETLL
+322 NTSLAASADEETLL

-357 VVINRVRS
+357 VVVNRVRS
-365 GSYPNS
+365 GSYPSS

-386 SGRLEQRLAS
+386 SGRLESRLAS

>member
-1 MQISKKVIESAT
+1 MQISKRVIESAT
-13 VLVLALAMVITAVTS
+13 VLALALAMVITAVTS
-28 NGVYAADTQAAEN
+28 NGVYAVSDTQTAEN

-46 NGIAGF
+46 NGLAGF
-52 AVTMNEYEVESADYL
+52 AVAMNEYEVESADYL
-67 DSLLSVEKEETYM
+67 DSLISVEKEASNM

-85 EDVSIEGQDAEE
+85 EDVSAEGQAEGEADVDVETVDVEAADATETTLSAEE
-97 TEVQDSAQTVADEKE
+97 QE
-112 SATTD
+112 
-117 NADETLT
+117 
-124 AEEKDWQDKL
+124 WQDKL

-139 DFLYVRAEA
+139 DFLYVRAKA
-148 NADSEIV
+148 DADSDIV
-155 GKLYKGDCAL
+155 GKLYKGDRAL
-165 VKKQGKAWTKIASGS
+165 IKKQGSEWTKIASGS
-180 VKGYV
+180 VNGYV

-197 AYAKKNCDTVA
+197 AYAKKHCDTVA
-208 KVTIDGLRVRTSPAE
+208 KVTIDGLRVRKSPAE
-223 DASVVKTVVAGDKFV
+223 DAGVVKTVVTGDKFK
-238 VNKKANKKTDEWVAV
+238 VNKKANKTDGWVAI
-253 KVDGDTCYVSADY
+253 KVDSDTCYVSADY

-288 AEEKKAAEEAQKAS
+288 EEEKKAAAAQTA
-302 SSSSSSSS
+302 SSSSSS

-322 NASLAASADEETLL
+322 NTSLAASADEETLL

-357 VVINRVRS
+357 VVVNRVRS
-365 GSYPNS
+365 GSYPSS

-386 SGRLEQRLAS
+386 SGRLESRLAS